1 MLRVDLERLSN
12 LIDWTWVLWG
22 FSVAGVVMWC
32 AGAFAGL
39 VALCFVVL
47 WAFRIA
53 SWMM

>member
-12 LIDWTWVLWG
+12 LIDWTWVLWE
-22 FSVAGVVMWC
+22 FPVAGVVMWC
-32 AGAFAGL
+32 AGL